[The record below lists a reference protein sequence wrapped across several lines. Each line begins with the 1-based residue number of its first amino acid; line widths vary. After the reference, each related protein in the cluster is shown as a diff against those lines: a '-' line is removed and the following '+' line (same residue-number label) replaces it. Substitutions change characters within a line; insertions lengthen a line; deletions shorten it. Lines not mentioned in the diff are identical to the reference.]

1 MHFASIK
8 NCDIANGVG
17 VRISLFVSG
26 CTHHC
31 HNCFNQEAW
40 DFNYG
45 QEFTKTQEDQI
56 IDLLKPDYIAGLSL
70 LGGEPMEDLNQ
81 KGLLPFV
88 KRVKEIYPNKTIWCY
103 SGYTYEYLLEKSKTQ
118 EYTKELLSLI
128 DVLVDGKYVEEL
140 HDLSLRFRGSSNQRI
155 IDVPKTLQQNKIVLW
170 QEGKGYLTE

>member
-26 CTHHC
+26 CTHYC

-170 QEGKGYLTE
+170 QEGK

>member
-1 MHFASIK
+1 
-8 NCDIANGVG
+8 
-17 VRISLFVSG
+17 
-26 CTHHC
+26 
-31 HNCFNQEAW
+31 
-40 DFNYG
+40 
-45 QEFTKTQEDQI
+45 
-56 IDLLKPDYIAGLSL
+56 
-70 LGGEPMEDLNQ
+70 MEDLNQ

-88 KRVKEIYPNKTIWCY
+88 KRVKQIYPNKTIWCY

-170 QEGKGYLTE
+170 QEGK

>member
-45 QEFTKTQEDQI
+45 QQFTKTQEDQI

>member
-45 QEFTKTQEDQI
+45 QQFTKTQEDQI

-128 DVLVDGKYVEEL
+128 DVLFDGKYVEEL

-155 IDVPKTLQQNKIVLW
+155 IDVPKTLQQNQIVLW
-170 QEGKGYLTE
+170 QEGK

>member
-40 DFNYG
+40 DFNYW
-45 QEFTKTQEDQI
+45 QQFTKTQEDQI

-128 DVLVDGKYVEEL
+128 DVLVVGKYVEEL

-170 QEGKGYLTE
+170 QEGK

>member
-31 HNCFNQEAW
+31 HICFNQEAW

-45 QEFTKTQEDQI
+45 QQFTKTQEDQI

-170 QEGKGYLTE
+170 QEGK

>member
-31 HNCFNQEAW
+31 HNCFNSEAW

-45 QEFTKTQEDQI
+45 QQFTKTQEDQI

-70 LGGEPMEDLNQ
+70 LGGEPMEDANQ
-81 KGLLPFV
+81 KGLLPFI
-88 KRVKEIYPNKTIWCY
+88 KRVKEIYPHKTVWCY
-103 SGYTYEYLLEKSKTQ
+103 SGYTYEYLIEKSKTQ
-118 EYTKELLSLI
+118 DYTKELLSLI

-155 IDVPKTLQQNKIVLW
+155 IDMPKTLQQNKIVLW
-170 QEGKGYLTE
+170 EEGQ

>member
-45 QEFTKTQEDQI
+45 QQFTKTQEDQI

-128 DVLVDGKYVEEL
+128 YVLVDGKYVEEL

-170 QEGKGYLTE
+170 QEGK